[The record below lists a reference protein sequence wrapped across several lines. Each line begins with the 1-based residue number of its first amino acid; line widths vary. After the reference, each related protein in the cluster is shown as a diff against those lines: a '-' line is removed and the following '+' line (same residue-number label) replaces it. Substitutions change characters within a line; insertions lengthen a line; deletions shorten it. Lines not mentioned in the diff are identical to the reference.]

1 MLYAEDRST
10 AVPAPPV
17 VGGFTNRLLT
27 VVDCVGTPAEVPGMG
42 ATVAAGRPAAVSG
55 AVALA
60 VSVSVL
66 VLLVLVGLS
75 DAGTPMGKLD
85 VGAER
90 LTLLLKPLKG
100 SIVIVMAGVPP
111 WLIDTPVSGVGTS
124 SNQGSSS
131 VT

>member
-10 AVPAPPV
+10 AVPEPPV

-27 VVDCVGTPAEVPGMG
+27 VVGCVVTPAAVPVVV
-42 ATVAAGRPAAVSG
+42 ATVAAGLPAPVSV

-66 VLLVLVGLS
+66 VVLVLVGVS
-75 DAGTPMGKLD
+75 AAVTPRGKLD
-85 VGAER
+85 VGAESP
-90 LTLLLKPLKG
+90 TLLLKPLKG
-100 SIVIVMAGVPP
+100 STVIVMAAVPP
-111 WLIDTPVSGVGTS
+111 WLMDTAVSGVGTS
-124 SNQGSSS
+124 SNQCSSR